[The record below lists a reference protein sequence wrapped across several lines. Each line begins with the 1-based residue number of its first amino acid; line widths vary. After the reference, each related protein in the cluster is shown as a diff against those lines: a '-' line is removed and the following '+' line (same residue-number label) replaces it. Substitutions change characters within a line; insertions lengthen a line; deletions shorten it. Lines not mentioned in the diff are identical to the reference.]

1 MNPYVISLIVG
12 FILALLIQDARI
24 ILIAPL
30 FWLLYA
36 LLGWTGLGVFL
47 GLVFVVVTFD
57 A

>member
-1 MNPYVISLIVG
+1 MNPYVISLVIG

-36 LLGWTGLGVFL
+36 LLGWTGLGVFV
-47 GLVFVVVTFD
+47 GLVFIVVIFD
-57 A
+57 V

>member
-1 MNPYVISLIVG
+1 MNPYVISLVIG

-47 GLVFVVVTFD
+47 GLVFIVVIFD
-57 A
+57 V

>member
-30 FWLLYA
+30 FWLLFA
-36 LLGWTGLGVFL
+36 LLGWIGLAVFV
-47 GLVFVVVTFD
+47 GLVFIVVIFD
-57 A
+57 V